1 MAQETE
7 EGLID
12 KARRTERRERFLKN
26 EAYAFI
32 IARGLIEDFRNFSST
47 FNQNSLEADIY
58 RSVINRAQEEKWI
71 EDSFV
76 GINIGGEW
84 IDI

>member
-1 MAQETE
+1 MAQEKE

-32 IARGLIEDFRNFSST
+32 IARGLIEDFRNFSSCI
-47 FNQNSLEADIY
+47 NQNGLETDIY
-58 RSVINRAQEEKWI
+58 RSVINRAQADKWV